1 VRWARRRHYTTPQS
15 YLDLIELYKGLLKAQ
30 RSATGDARER
40 LLNGLA
46 KLGETN
52 EQVEQMRG
60 ELSALQPV
68 IHEKSQA
75 RPSLSPLSRAQHRP
89 GPRSARRCSVQAAAA
104 MQAEVV
110 RDQAGAETVRANVAR
125 EEAAVAQTAAEAKA
139 LAEDAKADL
148 AQALPA
154 LQAAID
160 SLSALNK
167 GAGNLPQDPASACSA
182 PWQQPA
188 ELFKALAQ
196 EM

>member
-1 VRWARRRHYTTPQS
+1 
-15 YLDLIELYKGLLKAQ
+15 
-30 RSATGDARER
+30 
-40 LLNGLA
+40 
-46 KLGETN
+46 
-52 EQVEQMRG
+52 
-60 ELSALQPV
+60 
-68 IHEKSQA
+68 
-75 RPSLSPLSRAQHRP
+75 
-89 GPRSARRCSVQAAAA
+89 

-167 GAGNLPQDPASACSA
+167 GAGRTLRILRIGMLCSVAAASRAV
-182 PWQQPA
+182 
-188 ELFKALAQ
+188 
-196 EM
+196 

>member
-1 VRWARRRHYTTPQS
+1 
-15 YLDLIELYKGLLKAQ
+15 
-30 RSATGDARER
+30 
-40 LLNGLA
+40 
-46 KLGETN
+46 
-52 EQVEQMRG
+52 
-60 ELSALQPV
+60 
-68 IHEKSQA
+68 
-75 RPSLSPLSRAQHRP
+75 
-89 GPRSARRCSVQAAAA
+89 

-167 GAGNLPQDPASACSA
+167 GAERALEVLLWHALLCGGSQQRC
-182 PWQQPA
+182 WQRSRRGCDRDQVHDQAAAAGAARHGGVPDHVRTA
-188 ELFKALAQ
+188 A
-196 EM
+196 